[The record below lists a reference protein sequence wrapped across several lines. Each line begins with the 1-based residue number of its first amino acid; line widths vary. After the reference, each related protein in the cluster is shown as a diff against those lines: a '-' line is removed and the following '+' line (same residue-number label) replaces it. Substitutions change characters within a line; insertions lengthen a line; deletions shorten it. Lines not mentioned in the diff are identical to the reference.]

1 MEGNIWKSLTEEQ
14 KDEVL
19 LANLES
25 ENEDNL
31 IDFEDLKEKWT
42 LPSV

>member
-31 IDFEDLKEKWT
+31 IRHF
-42 LPSV
+42 